1 VLSEVEARCTT
12 AEPTPFDKLRTN
24 GSLWMALLTDDQK
37 MLQETA
43 ASFVAEEGA
52 ISKQLR
58 HWRDIG
64 CKDGFGHGLWKQFAE
79 LGLTGTCIPE
89 SHGGLGLGA
98 TEAAL
103 VLEEIGR
110 NLTPSPFL
118 ITAVAAT
125 RAIEG
130 TAHADRWYPDVLSG
144 DAVLALA
151 VDETPRHAPEQ
162 TALEAKR
169 QGNGFALSGAKQ
181 FVVQG
186 GSADMIV
193 TAARTG
199 GSPGEREGITL
210 FAVPK
215 QADGLAIDN
224 VSLVDS
230 SKAARLTFD
239 NVELD
244 ADAVIGELD
253 AGWVPLSRALN
264 AGRAGAAAELVG
276 IASGASAR
284 TLDYLK
290 QRKQFG
296 KLIGEF
302 QALQH
307 RAAHLY
313 SEIEIARAAAFKA
326 AQLLDDGDERPE
338 LYVSVAK
345 AKAADAAS
353 LAVREG
359 VQMHGGIGMT
369 DEHDI
374 GLFMK
379 REAVLG
385 ELFGDVYYHREQVA
399 RLSGY

>member
-1 VLSEVEARCTT
+1 MPLYLTEDQAMLRDTARG
-12 AEPTPFDKLRTN
+12 F
-24 GSLWMALLTDDQK
+24 MAD
-37 MLQETA
+37 
-43 ASFVAEEGA
+43 EGA
-52 ISKQLR
+52 IAKQLR

-64 CKDGFGHGLWKQFAE
+64 CKDGFGHGLWKQFGE
-79 LGLTGTCIPE
+79 LGLTGICIPE

-118 ITAVAAT
+118 ATAVVAT
-125 RAIEG
+125 KAIAG
-130 TAHADRWYPDVLSG
+130 TAHADRWYRGVLSG
-144 DAVLALA
+144 EAVLALA
-151 VDETPRHAPEQ
+151 VDEGSRHAPEQ
-162 TALEAKR
+162 TAMEARR
-169 QGNGFALSGAKQ
+169 QGNGFVLNGAKQ

-199 GSPGEREGITL
+199 GLPGETAGLTL
-210 FAVPK
+210 FAVPRD
-215 QADGLAIDN
+215 AAGLDVDN
-224 VSLVDS
+224 LALVDS
-230 SKAARLTFD
+230 SKAARLRFD
-239 NVELD
+239 DVQLD
-244 ADAVIGELD
+244 SDAVIGD
-253 AGWVPLSRALN
+253 VDGGWGPLSAALA

-276 IASGASAR
+276 VASGASAM
-284 TLDYLK
+284 TLDYIR

-296 KLIGEF
+296 KPVGEF

-326 AQLLDDGDERPE
+326 AQLIDSCDERAE
-338 LYVSVAK
+338 LYVSVGK
-345 AKAADAAS
+345 AKAADVAS

-385 ELFGDVYYHREQVA
+385 ELFGDVYYHRDRVA
-399 RLSGY
+399 ALSGY

>member
-1 VLSEVEARCTT
+1 V
-12 AEPTPFDKLRTN
+12 
-24 GSLWMALLTDDQK
+24 ALLTDDQK

-43 ASFVAEEGA
+43 ASFLAEEGSIA
-52 ISKQLR
+52 KQLR
-58 HWRDIG
+58 HWLDIG
-64 CKDGFGHGLWKQFAE
+64 CKDGFGHELWKQFAE
-79 LGLTGTCIPE
+79 LGLTGICIPE
-89 SHGGLGLGA
+89 SHGGMGLGA

-118 ITAVAAT
+118 GTAVVAT
-125 RAIEG
+125 KAIEG
-130 TAHADRWYPDVLSG
+130 TQHADRWYPGILSG
-144 DAVLALA
+144 EAVLALA
-151 VDETPRHAPEQ
+151 VDEGPRHAPER
-162 TALEAKR
+162 TALEARR
-169 QGNGFALSGAKQ
+169 QGNGFVLNGTKQ

-186 GSADMIV
+186 GSADMVV
-193 TAARTG
+193 TAARTS
-199 GSPGEREGITL
+199 GSPGEPEGITL

-215 QADGLAIDN
+215 DAAGVEIKN
-224 VSLVDS
+224 VALVDS
-230 SKAARLTFD
+230 SKAARLSFAD
-239 NVELD
+239 VKLD
-244 ADAVIGELD
+244 ADAVIGEVD
-253 AGWVPLSRALN
+253 AGWQPLKRALA
-264 AGRAGAAAELVG
+264 AGSAGTAAELVG
-276 IASGASAR
+276 VASGASTM
-284 TLDYLK
+284 TLDYLR

-307 RAAHLY
+307 RAAHLF
-313 SEIEIARAAAFKA
+313 SEIEIARAAALKA
-326 AQLLDDGDERPE
+326 AELIGSGDERAE

-345 AKAADAAS
+345 AKAADVAN

-374 GLFMK
+374 GLYMK